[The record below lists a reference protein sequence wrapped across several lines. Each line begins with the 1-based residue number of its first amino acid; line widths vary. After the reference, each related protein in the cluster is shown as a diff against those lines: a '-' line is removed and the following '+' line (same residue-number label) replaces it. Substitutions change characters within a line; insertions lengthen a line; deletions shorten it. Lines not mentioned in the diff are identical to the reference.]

1 MAAAVRR
8 PPLEVGG
15 SYALRPRFA
24 MEPPLS
30 WAGVTRA
37 RHTAAVPPS
46 LRPPGGLSL
55 AAMTQELEAVLCR
68 IAEALERL
76 APPPVAAPAFEAARL
91 FRHDP
96 ASGVFHAA
104 PDYPLP
110 LAALAGVD
118 RQKDRFVENLQRFA
132 NGLPFN
138 HALLWGVRGTGK
150 SSLAKAAFMH
160 VAQGGAALKL
170 VEVDRD
176 QVTELP
182 ALFDALRLRPERFL
196 VLCDDLSFEEGAA
209 AAKAL
214 KSALEGGV
222 SGPPANVL
230 FTATSN
236 RRHLMPRSH
245 GEKWGHAEDRGLIAT
260 AEDAEEEVSVSDRF
274 GLWIGFPP
282 MDQATYLEA
291 VRGYAK
297 RYRLKATD
305 LDRRALQWAQLRGA
319 RSGRVAWQFIRD
331 LAGELGKTLPF

>member
-1 MAAAVRR
+1 
-8 PPLEVGG
+8 
-15 SYALRPRFA
+15 
-24 MEPPLS
+24 
-30 WAGVTRA
+30 
-37 RHTAAVPPS
+37 
-46 LRPPGGLSL
+46 
-55 AAMTQELEAVLCR
+55 MTHELEPVLSR

-76 APPPVAAPAFEAARL
+76 APPRAPQADFAAARL

-96 ASGVFHAA
+96 AGGAFHPA

-110 LAALAGVD
+110 LAALVGVE
-118 RQKDRFVENLQRFA
+118 RQRDRFLENLQRFA
-132 NGLPFN
+132 AGLPYN

-160 VAQGGAALKL
+160 VAAETPSLKL

-176 QVTELP
+176 QVTALP
-182 ALFDALRLRPERFL
+182 VLFDTLRGRPERFV

-222 SGPPANVL
+222 SGPPANVM
-230 FTATSN
+230 FVATSN
-236 RRHLMPRSH
+236 RRHLMPRGH
-245 GEKWGHAEDRGLIAT
+245 GEDKGLLSA

-282 MDQATYLEA
+282 MDQETYLAA
-291 VRGYAK
+291 VAGYAE
-297 RYRLKATD
+297 RYGLQAPD
-305 LDRRALQWAQLRGA
+305 LERRALQWAQLRGG

-331 LAGELGKTLPF
+331 LAGELGKALPL

>member
-1 MAAAVRR
+1 
-8 PPLEVGG
+8 
-15 SYALRPRFA
+15 
-24 MEPPLS
+24 
-30 WAGVTRA
+30 
-37 RHTAAVPPS
+37 
-46 LRPPGGLSL
+46 
-55 AAMTQELEAVLCR
+55 MTHELEPVLAR
-68 IAEALERL
+68 IADALERL
-76 APPPVAAPAFEAARL
+76 GPAPVAAPDFSKARL

-96 ASGVFHAA
+96 ASGAFHPA

-110 LAALAGVD
+110 LGALVGVE
-118 RQKDRFVENLQRFA
+118 RQKERFEENLRRFA
-132 NGLPFN
+132 AGLPSN

-150 SSLAKAAFMH
+150 SSLAKAAFTA
-160 VAQGGAALKL
+160 VAAETPALKL

-176 QVTELP
+176 QITALP
-182 ALFDALRLRPERFL
+182 ALFDALRARPERFL

-230 FTATSN
+230 FVATSN
-236 RRHLMPRSH
+236 RRHLMPR
-245 GEKWGHAEDRGLIAT
+245 GHTEDRGLIAS

-282 MDQATYLEA
+282 MDQQTYLAA
-291 VRGYAK
+291 VQAYAK
-297 RYRLKATD
+297 RYKLKTAD

-331 LAGELGKTLPF
+331 LAGELGKNLPL

>member
-1 MAAAVRR
+1 
-8 PPLEVGG
+8 
-15 SYALRPRFA
+15 
-24 MEPPLS
+24 
-30 WAGVTRA
+30 
-37 RHTAAVPPS
+37 
-46 LRPPGGLSL
+46 
-55 AAMTQELEAVLCR
+55 MTHELEPVLGR
-68 IAEALERL
+68 IADALERL
-76 APPPVAAPAFEAARL
+76 APARPPEPVFSAARL

-96 ASGVFHAA
+96 ASGAFHPA

-110 LAALAGVD
+110 LAALVGID
-118 RQKDRFVENLQRFA
+118 RQKARFVENLRRFA
-132 NGLPFN
+132 AGLPSN

-150 SSLAKAAFMH
+150 SSLAKAAFMA
-160 VAQGGAALKL
+160 VTPEAAELKL

-176 QVTELP
+176 EVTELP
-182 ALFDALRLRPERFL
+182 GLFDRLRARAERFV

-222 SGPPANVL
+222 SGPPSNVL
-230 FTATSN
+230 FVATSN

-245 GEKWGHAEDRGLIAT
+245 GEGGGPAVDRGLIAL

-291 VRGYAK
+291 VKGYAK
-297 RYRLKATD
+297 RYKLKASD
-305 LDRRALQWAQLRGA
+305 LERRALQWAQLRGA

-331 LAGELGKTLPF
+331 LAGELGKSLPL